1 MVTDSS
7 SWLTEASR
15 DQQKPYK
22 KYVLHCM
29 SFPFT
34 SCFLVA
40 HSVKSLPV
48 MQDTR
53 VQSLSWEDPL
63 RRDWHPTPV
72 FLPGESHG
80 QRSLAG
86 YSPQGCKESEMT
98 EWLNTLCLLQPSQ
111 LPFPSEKHSPSLA
124 MQTLAID
131 ADPNYN
137 SLLISNKLIF
147 AGEISVELFIS
158 GLQNINIQLALEQLK

>member
-1 MVTDSS
+1 
-7 SWLTEASR
+7 
-15 DQQKPYK
+15 
-22 KYVLHCM
+22 M

-80 QRSLAG
+80 QRSLVG
-86 YSPQGCKESEMT
+86 FSPWSHRESDAT
-98 EWLNTLCLLQPSQ
+98 ERLTLCFH
-111 LPFPSEKHSPSLA
+111 LPLYQNHIH
-124 MQTLAID
+124 T
-131 ADPNYN
+131 
-137 SLLISNKLIF
+137 
-147 AGEISVELFIS
+147 VLF
-158 GLQNINIQLALEQLK
+158 LHL